1 MPVLERSQILRPL
14 VNGCVMLLKWVNGQQ
29 LTYQFIAVEFYLPQK
44 KLLVKTFHLL
54 EYFLIYFFQSSFFQE
69 SRFNWLKKKCMTI
82 QQPLLIWLR
91 ESSYYLKTGNYSKTW
106 YSSQGLKEDF
116 WISKPLNYGKICKG
130 ITLWINC
137 LSFHRFM
144 EV

>member
-1 MPVLERSQILRPL
+1 MPVLERKQILRPL

-69 SRFNWLKKKCMTI
+69 SRFNWLKKKMDDHPAT
-82 QQPLLIWLR
+82 
-91 ESSYYLKTGNYSKTW
+91 
-106 YSSQGLKEDF
+106 F
-116 WISKPLNYGKICKG
+116 
-130 ITLWINC
+130 IN
-137 LSFHRFM
+137 LTQRI
-144 EV
+144 